1 MLSDIFMELHEAHVL
16 LPRKKKGLNHFRRIF
31 EGDRKHTG
39 DFGISLASS
48 GVKGPAVSGMLQSKH
63 PLHPGHNLMT

>member
-1 MLSDIFMELHEAHVL
+1 M
-16 LPRKKKGLNHFRRIF
+16 NHFRRIF

-48 GVKGPAVSGMLQSKH
+48 GVKGPAVPGMLQPKH